1 MRRLRRFLLTR
12 REERG
17 YTLVEM
23 MIAMALLSLVTAAAF
38 GVVNVMSNQAMT
50 TTDRFTAEG
59 EGQTIADRITKDLR
73 TAVAP
78 TTLTAAFASAN
89 SNDLVFYASLS
100 DLSNPLNPGPIKLHA
115 YVSLV
120 GGTGVYAFHEDATPP
135 DAGSYPN
142 YTYTTSPINRIDG
155 KYLDT
160 SQPIFTYYTATD
172 PVNAIPVPITT
183 LTGLRSIDSVGI
195 TLRVRVHPHSPVVVI
210 STRIHIRNVDYNPNT

>member
-12 REERG
+12 RNERG
-17 YTLVEM
+17 YTLIEM
-23 MIAMALLSLVTAAAF
+23 MIAMALLSLVIAAAF

-59 EGQTIADRITKDLR
+59 EAQTIADRITKDLR

-78 TTLTAAFASAN
+78 TSLTAAFASAERRTT
-89 SNDLVFYASLS
+89 SMFYASL
-100 DLSNPLNPGPIKLHA
+100 DRPQQPRQPRADQDARLR
-115 YVSLV
+115 VV
-120 GGTGVYAFHEDATPP
+120 GGWNQRVRVPRGRDAARHGVVS
-135 DAGSYPN
+135 GN

-160 SQPIFTYYTATD
+160 SQPIFSYYTATD
-172 PVNAIPVPITT
+172 PVNAIPIPITT

-195 TLRVRVHPHSPVVVI
+195 NAARPCASAFARRGHLDAHPHS
-210 STRIHIRNVDYNPNT
+210 

>member
-1 MRRLRRFLLTR
+1 
-12 REERG
+12 
-17 YTLVEM
+17 
-23 MIAMALLSLVTAAAF
+23 MALLSLVTAAAF

-78 TTLTAAFASAN
+78 T
-89 SNDLVFYASLS
+89 SL
-100 DLSNPLNPGPIKLHA
+100 DRRVRVGELERPRVLRELERPQQPRQPRADQDARLR
-115 YVSLV
+115 VV
-120 GGTGVYAFHEDATPP
+120 GGWNERVRVPRGRHAARHGVVS
-135 DAGSYPN
+135 GN

-172 PVNAIPVPITT
+172 PVNTIPVPITT

-210 STRIHIRNVDYNPNT
+210 STRIHVRNVDYNPNT